1 MAHEATSMNNI
12 HKLSWMAGQWYLC
25 RRSTRR
31 VSYTTELSVTVE
43 AIMFFFPLGSRPRVW
58 SPQPVFFKLVLISEY
73 SGVVGAAQRARSGV
87 EEEEEEEDV
96 GQEKLRTLLSRGGG
110 RGVGCMRTI
119 DRGRSRRV

>member
-43 AIMFFFPLGSRPRVW
+43 AIMFFSLSG
-58 SPQPVFFKLVLISEY
+58 LVL
-73 SGVVGAAQRARSGV
+73 AC
-87 EEEEEEEDV
+87 
-96 GQEKLRTLLSRGGG
+96 G
-110 RGVGCMRTI
+110 RH
-119 DRGRSRRV
+119 SPSSSLF